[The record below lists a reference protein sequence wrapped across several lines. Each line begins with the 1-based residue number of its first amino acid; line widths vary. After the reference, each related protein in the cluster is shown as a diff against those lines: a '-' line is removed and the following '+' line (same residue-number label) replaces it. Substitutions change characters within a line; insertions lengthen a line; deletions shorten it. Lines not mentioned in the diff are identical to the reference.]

1 MKNRFIKYIILVLAL
16 PLSFSCI
23 GKFEQY
29 NKNPYEPSKVSPYAP
44 LSEMFKIYA
53 NAQQNACQFN
63 NTMWAS
69 FSGHVCET
77 GVWGGRGFYYYAAP
91 DNFND
96 GSWGDNFTKI
106 SNNLYQI
113 EAMTEGA
120 GVPYA
125 LAKLTRVYSMQVL
138 LSLYGPIPYTK
149 AERGATK
156 IPYDNEE
163 TAWHAAFDELNE
175 VIALLSLAT
184 GVDPDLRDNDQFFN
198 GDCSKWLKLANTLK
212 LRMAI
217 RISGKDPQYAQK
229 MAEEAVFSGVM
240 ESVDDSCWDWTNSGE
255 PNGYKVVG
263 GWGEVRANACLT
275 SVMNGYNDPRRPK
288 YFTEQSMNSDG
299 GYVGVRHG
307 SSISQG
313 YHNTCGNYSNLQ
325 SAINEMAPTVV
336 MYAAEAAFLRA
347 EGALNGWDMGGS
359 AQEFYEKG
367 VRLSFEEFKAD
378 GVDAYLADAASTPAA
393 YVDNLQTISG
403 STANNHPAMSD
414 ITIKWANDGRELER
428 ILTQKWIALYL
439 DPLNG
444 WSDFRRTGYPKIF
457 QSAKSD
463 DSTCNT
469 TRGQRRLR
477 FPQSEYQNNP
487 ENVQAAVS
495 MLSNGQDTNGTDL
508 WWAMKANG
516 QY

>member
-1 MKNRFIKYIILVLAL
+1 MKNRFIKYIILAMAL
-16 PLSFSCI
+16 LLLSGCI

-53 NAQQNACQFN
+53 NAQQNACQYN

-77 GVWGGRGFYYYAAP
+77 GVWNGRGFYYYSAP
-91 DNFND
+91 EGFND
-96 GSWGDNFTKI
+96 GSWGDNFTKV

-113 EAMTEGA
+113 ESMTEGT
-120 GVPYA
+120 GVAYA
-125 LAKLTRVYSMQVL
+125 LAVLTRVYSASVL
-138 LSLYGPIPYTK
+138 LSLYGPIPYTQ

-156 IPYDNEE
+156 IAYDNEE
-163 TAWHAAFDELNE
+163 TAWHAAFDDLDE
-175 VIALLSLAT
+175 VITLLGLAT
-184 GVDPDLRDNDQFFN
+184 GVDPDLRDSDQFYN
-198 GDCSKWLKLANTLK
+198 GDCSRWLKFANTLK

-217 RISGKDPQYAQK
+217 RISGKDPDYARLK
-229 MAEEAVFSGVM
+229 AEEAVASGVM
-240 ESVDDSCWDWTNSGE
+240 ETVDDSCWDWTNSGN

-263 GWGEVRANACLT
+263 GWGEVRANACIT

-288 YFTEQSMNSDG
+288 YFTEQSMIPGG

-307 SSISQG
+307 SPISQA

-325 SAINEMAPTVV
+325 SAIDETAPTVV

-347 EGALNGWDMGGS
+347 EGALKGWNMGDT
-359 AQEFYEKG
+359 AEELYKKG
-367 VRLSFEEFKAD
+367 VRLSFDEFKVEGA
-378 GVDAYLADAASTPAA
+378 DAYLSDNTSIPAE
-393 YVDNLQTISG
+393 YVDNLQPAAG
-403 STANNHPAMSD
+403 STSNNHEAMSD
-414 ITIKWANDGRELER
+414 ITIKWADDGRELER
-428 ILTQKWIALYL
+428 ILTQKWIALFL

-444 WSDFRRTGYPKIF
+444 WSDFRRTGYPAIF
-457 QSAKSD
+457 QSARSD
-463 DSTCNT
+463 DSSCDI

-487 ENVQAAVS
+487 DNVNAAVS

-508 WWAMKANG
+508 WWALKSNG
-516 QY
+516 KY

>member
-1 MKNRFIKYIILVLAL
+1 MAL
-16 PLSFSCI
+16 LLLSGCI

-53 NAQQNACQFN
+53 NAQQNACQYN

-77 GVWGGRGFYYYAAP
+77 GVWNGRGFYYYSAP
-91 DNFND
+91 EGFND
-96 GSWGDNFTKI
+96 GSWGDNFTKV

-113 EAMTEGA
+113 ESMTEGT
-120 GVPYA
+120 GVAYA
-125 LAKLTRVYSMQVL
+125 LAVLTRVYSASVL
-138 LSLYGPIPYTK
+138 LSLYGPIPYTQ

-156 IPYDNEE
+156 IAYDNEE
-163 TAWHAAFDELNE
+163 TAWHAAFDDLDE
-175 VIALLSLAT
+175 VITLLGLAT
-184 GVDPDLRDNDQFFN
+184 GVDPDLRDSDQFYN
-198 GDCSKWLKLANTLK
+198 GDCSRWLKFANTLK

-217 RISGKDPQYAQK
+217 RISGKDPDYARLK
-229 MAEEAVFSGVM
+229 AEEVVASGVM
-240 ESVDDSCWDWTNSGE
+240 ETVDDSCWDWTNSGN

-263 GWGEVRANACLT
+263 GWGEVRANACIT

-288 YFTEQSMNSDG
+288 YFTEQSMIPGG

-307 SSISQG
+307 SPISQA

-325 SAINEMAPTVV
+325 SAIDETAPTVV

-347 EGALNGWDMGGS
+347 EGALKGWNMGDT
-359 AQEFYEKG
+359 AEELYKKG
-367 VRLSFEEFKAD
+367 VRLSFDEFKVEGA
-378 GVDAYLADAASTPAA
+378 DAYLSDNTSIPAE
-393 YVDNLQTISG
+393 YVDNLQPAAG
-403 STANNHPAMSD
+403 STSNNHEAMSD
-414 ITIKWANDGRELER
+414 ITIKWADDGRELER
-428 ILTQKWIALYL
+428 ILTQKWIALFL

-444 WSDFRRTGYPKIF
+444 WSDFRRTGYPAIF
-457 QSAKSD
+457 QSARSD
-463 DSTCNT
+463 DSSCDV

-487 ENVQAAVS
+487 DNVNAAVS

-508 WWAMKANG
+508 WWALKSNG
-516 QY
+516 KY

>member
-1 MKNRFIKYIILVLAL
+1 MKNRFIKYIILAMAL
-16 PLSFSCI
+16 LLLSGCI

-53 NAQQNACQFN
+53 NAQQNACQYN

-77 GVWGGRGFYYYAAP
+77 GVWNGRGFYYYSAP
-91 DNFND
+91 EGFND
-96 GSWGDNFTKI
+96 GSWGDNFTKV

-113 EAMTEGA
+113 ESMTEGT
-120 GVPYA
+120 GVAYA
-125 LAKLTRVYSMQVL
+125 LAVLTRVYSASVL
-138 LSLYGPIPYTK
+138 LSLYGPIPYTQ

-156 IPYDNEE
+156 IAYDNEE
-163 TAWHAAFDELNE
+163 TAWHAAFDDLDE
-175 VIALLSLAT
+175 VITLLGLAT
-184 GVDPDLRDNDQFFN
+184 GVDPDLRDSDQFYN
-198 GDCSKWLKLANTLK
+198 GDCSRWLKFANTLK

-217 RISGKDPQYAQK
+217 RISGKDPDYARLK
-229 MAEEAVFSGVM
+229 AEEAVASGVM
-240 ESVDDSCWDWTNSGE
+240 ETVDDSCWDWTNSGN

-263 GWGEVRANACLT
+263 GWGEVRANACIT

-288 YFTEQSMNSDG
+288 YFTEQSMIPGG

-307 SSISQG
+307 SPISQA

-325 SAINEMAPTVV
+325 SAIDETAPTVV

-347 EGALNGWDMGGS
+347 EGALKGWNMGDT
-359 AQEFYEKG
+359 AEELYKKG
-367 VRLSFEEFKAD
+367 VRLSFDEFKVEGA
-378 GVDAYLADAASTPAA
+378 DAYLSDNTSIPAE
-393 YVDNLQTISG
+393 YVDNLQPAAG
-403 STANNHPAMSD
+403 STSNNHEAMSD
-414 ITIKWANDGRELER
+414 ITIKWADDGRELER
-428 ILTQKWIALYL
+428 ILTQKWIALFL

-444 WSDFRRTGYPKIF
+444 WSDFRRTGYPAIF
-457 QSAKSD
+457 QSARSD
-463 DSTCNT
+463 DSSCDV

-487 ENVQAAVS
+487 DNVNAAVS

-508 WWAMKANG
+508 WWALKSNG
-516 QY
+516 KY